1 MKKRVTGDE
10 ERGRRS
16 YTMSRVYPIS
26 VRLAPG
32 KDSFESFGITKGKY

>member
-1 MKKRVTGDE
+1 MTGDE

-16 YTMSRVYPIS
+16 YTVSRVYPIS

-32 KDSFESFGITKGKY
+32 KTLLSLLGLPKVSTEY